1 MTKFDIVLHPDQK
14 LKKVCIPVSQVTDD
28 VRLISFKMLETMYEA
43 PGIGLA
49 APQVG
54 ILKRIFVMDC
64 SEKDVVSK
72 PYIIINPE
80 IVWLSEQ
87 KSIYEEGC
95 LSIPDFYGD
104 VERPSEITIR
114 CLNEKGYIIEHHF
127 DGLQAICAQHE
138 IDHLNGVL
146 FIDYLGP
153 MRRQIITSKMKKY
166 KKEIL
171 QNGDSFGSSK

>member
-171 QNGDSFGSSK
+171 QNGDSFGNGK